1 MAAEETKTEP
11 LITKRSHRLDE
22 KGLHEHSETILFSF
36 GSQTNEGLAT
46 EGDLLD
52 MQTKSKTWDEVRKQ
66 LYLAGP
72 MIGVNVLQ
80 SSIQLV
86 SLMFVGH
93 LGELSLAS
101 ASIALSFA
109 NVSGF
114 SVLLGM
120 GSALETLCGQAYG
133 GKQFYLLGVYMQRA
147 LIVLNLAA
155 ILISFVW
162 FNMGKILVM
171 LHQDAAIAAKAGEFA
186 RWLIP
191 GLFAY
196 ASLQALVKF
205 LQTQAVVLPMLL
217 CAFITLLV
225 HIPVSYVLIFNF
237 DIGNIGAALASSL
250 SSWLNVALLLLYI
263 RFSKTCSKTWTSYSR
278 EAFHDLK
285 GFLKLAIPSAV
296 MVCLEWWAF
305 ELALLLSGMLPN
317 PQLET
322 SALSICFNTI
332 ALAFMIPFGL
342 SAAVS
347 TRVSNELGAGRPIAA
362 QFVVRVALSLAVVQA
377 MFVASLL
384 LSIRHI
390 WGWAFS
396 NEAKMVR
403 YVAAMI
409 PLFACIAVMDG
420 MQGVLSGIA
429 RGCGWQVVGAFTN
442 LAAYYIVGFPIT
454 ILLGF
459 VFHLSGQGLWIG
471 VLCGVSTQM
480 VSLLVITLRLNWET
494 QVSSFNGFNVC
505 TSIL

>member
-420 MQGVLSGIA
+420 MQGVLSG
-429 RGCGWQVVGAFTN
+429 
-442 LAAYYIVGFPIT
+442 
-454 ILLGF
+454 
-459 VFHLSGQGLWIG
+459 
-471 VLCGVSTQM
+471 
-480 VSLLVITLRLNWET
+480 
-494 QVSSFNGFNVC
+494 
-505 TSIL
+505 